1 MTTKFERQG
10 TILRLVQ
17 QQPLSTQADV
27 AEALRAAGIDAVQ
40 ATVSRD
46 IHQLGLVKV
55 RNEEGRLVYAL
66 QGAADLRRLDE
77 LTFALRR
84 WAGGF
89 TPAGNLCV
97 IATPRGFAAALAD
110 AIDAAELD
118 EVAGTIAGDNTVF
131 VAARDGL
138 SGAELAARTAKAPA
152 VSVVERSSVILG
164 SLPVGERVGIAFSGG
179 LDTSCALAWMRE
191 HGAIPYAFTADLG
204 QYDEPDIDAVPDK
217 ARLYGAEDAVLVDC
231 KERARARGPDRAAV
245 RRVPHP
251 DGRQALLQHHAA
263 RARRHRDE
271 ARAGDGRARRRHLG
285 RRLDVQ
291 GQRHR
296 ALLPLRPARQRE
308 PAHLQAVARQPPSST
323 SSAAARR

>member
-17 QQPLSTQADV
+17 QQPLSTQAEV
-27 AEALRAAGIDAVQ
+27 AEALRATGIDAVQ

-46 IHQLGLVKV
+46 IQQLGLVKV
-55 RNEEGRLVYAL
+55 RNAEGRLVYAL

-97 IATPRGFAAALAD
+97 IVTPRGFAAALAD

-138 SGAELAARTAKAPA
+138 SGAELAH
-152 VSVVERSSVILG
+152 E
-164 SLPVGERVGIAFSGG
+164 
-179 LDTSCALAWMRE
+179 
-191 HGAIPYAFTADLG
+191 
-204 QYDEPDIDAVPDK
+204 
-217 ARLYGAEDAVLVDC
+217 
-231 KERARARGPDRAAV
+231 
-245 RRVPHP
+245 
-251 DGRQALLQHHAA
+251 
-263 RARRHRDE
+263 
-271 ARAGDGRARRRHLG
+271 
-285 RRLDVQ
+285 
-291 GQRHR
+291 
-296 ALLPLRPARQRE
+296 LRK
-308 PAHLQAVARQPPSST
+308 HLQ
-323 SSAAARR
+323 

>member
-138 SGAELAARTAKAPA
+138 SGAELA
-152 VSVVERSSVILG
+152 
-164 SLPVGERVGIAFSGG
+164 
-179 LDTSCALAWMRE
+179 RE
-191 HGAIPYAFTADLG
+191 L
-204 QYDEPDIDAVPDK
+204 
-217 ARLYGAEDAVLVDC
+217 
-231 KERARARGPDRAAV
+231 
-245 RRVPHP
+245 
-251 DGRQALLQHHAA
+251 
-263 RARRHRDE
+263 
-271 ARAGDGRARRRHLG
+271 RRHL
-285 RRLDVQ
+285 Q
-291 GQRHR
+291 
-296 ALLPLRPARQRE
+296 
-308 PAHLQAVARQPPSST
+308 
-323 SSAAARR
+323 